1 MTVYIQHLKNQ
12 LREAPMQV
20 RFHDA
25 FTTLPATLQH
35 ALEPILAREDF
46 AAMLSTQEV
55 SEIRAQCGLDAD
67 ALAFALLPLAAACAL
82 TPVSGF
88 HVGAIAQGT
97 SGAFY
102 WGANMEFAGQV
113 LQQTVHAE
121 QSAISHAWSRHEPAL
136 RAITVNYTPCGHCR
150 QFMNELN
157 SAPGLRIC
165 LPGRAAAPLGHYLPD
180 AFGPRDLAITTLLMD
195 EIDHQL
201 TLSSDDTL
209 TQLALKAANRS
220 HAPYSHAFSGIALQT
235 ATGRV
240 YSGCY
245 AENAAF
251 NPSLPPLQAALNLVN
266 LAGESFDTIQHAV
279 LVETAHA
286 TLSQWSLA
294 QPLLASLGCSALRRE
309 QADMSGK

>member
-1 MTVYIQHLKNQ
+1 
-12 LREAPMQV
+12 MQV

-25 FTTLPATLQH
+25 FTTLPATLQQ

-46 AAMLSTQEV
+46 AAMLSAEEV
-55 SEIRAQCGLDAD
+55 AQLCAQCGLDAD
-67 ALAFALLPLAAACAL
+67 ALAFALLPLAAACAV
-82 TPVSGF
+82 TPVSNF
-88 HVGAIAQGT
+88 HVGAIAQGV

-102 WGANMEFAGQV
+102 WGANMEFAGQP

-121 QSAISHAWSRHEPAL
+121 QSAISHAWLRHEPAL
-136 RAITVNYTPCGHCR
+136 RAVTVNYTPCGHCR

-165 LPGRAAAPLGHYLPD
+165 LPGRDAAPLGHYLPD

-195 EIDHQL
+195 KIDNRL
-201 TLSSDDTL
+201 TLESDSPL
-209 TQLALKAANRS
+209 VQLALMAANRS
-220 HAPYSHAFSGIALQT
+220 HAPYSKAFSGIALQT
-235 ATGRV
+235 ASGNT

-266 LAGESFDTIQHAV
+266 LAGESFARIQQAV
-279 LVETAHA
+279 LVETEHGA
-286 TLSQWSLA
+286 LSQWSLA
-294 QPLLASLGCSALRRE
+294 QPLLASLGCQALRRE
-309 QADMSGK
+309 LAVISG